1 MRHQRRRQNKKKR
14 KEKYIKPLSNYDILD
29 LVVKLRIPHFHGVF
43 MRDKISEKFGPSTQE
58 CWIFNHSS
66 SNTRGS
72 HWSAIA
78 ISFNTAF
85 YFDSFGK
92 LPPPFEILSLR
103 DQSVLQYKEISE
115 LQHQYLRPFVF
126 KIFIRFL
133 EKTHIKHDH
142 RGD

>member
-43 MRDKISEKFGPSTQE
+43 MRDKISEKFGPSAQE

-66 SNTRGS
+66 SNARGS

-92 LPPPFEILSLR
+92 LPPPFEILDYLG
-103 DQSVLQYKEISE
+103 DEIN
-115 LQHQYLRPFVF
+115 LYYNTKRYQNYNTNICGHLCL
-126 KIFIRFL
+126 RFL
-133 EKTHIKHDH
+133 YDFWRKRI
-142 RGD
+142 